1 MNYLELIKKRHSV
14 RTYTNKN
21 VEKEKL
27 DKILEAALLAPTAAN
42 KQSFRVYV
50 ISTKDK
56 VDVLKKIYPKE
67 WFSAAPYVLCVC
79 TIPSKCWVRNTGKN
93 FSDVDAAIVMDHMI
107 LEATELGLGT
117 CWVGAFDID
126 AARELLGVDETYEP
140 VVFSPI
146 GYAGDGDFKRIR
158 KPMKDIVIYK

>member
-14 RTYTNKN
+14 RTYTNRI

-27 DKILEAALLAPTAAN
+27 DKILEAAILAPTAAN
-42 KQSFRVYV
+42 KQSFKVYV

-56 VDVLKKIYPKE
+56 MEVLKKVYPKE
-67 WFSAAPYVLCVC
+67 WFGTAPYVLCVC
-79 TIPSKCWVRNTGKN
+79 TIPSKCWVRNNGKN
-93 FSDVDAAIVMDHMI
+93 YSDVDAAIVMDHMI

-117 CWVGAFDID
+117 CWIGAFNLN

-146 GYAGDGDFKRIR
+146 GYTDDNEFKKLR
-158 KPMKDIVIYK
+158 KPIKDIVIYK